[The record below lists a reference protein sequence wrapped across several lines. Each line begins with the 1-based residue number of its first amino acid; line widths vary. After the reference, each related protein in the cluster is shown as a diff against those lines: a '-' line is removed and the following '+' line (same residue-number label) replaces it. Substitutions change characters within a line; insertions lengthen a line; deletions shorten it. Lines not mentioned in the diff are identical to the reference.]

1 MENKTI
7 YIVPNYMKKYIIE
20 KINSYP
26 ALIQYKVM
34 SMEEFLKNYFFDY
47 EENTLYKITKEFN
60 LSVSNAKEYLNH
72 LIYIEDKEYN
82 NKNLNFM
89 VEIKQYLITN
99 NLLKY
104 NNLFKELI
112 KNYNIEVY
120 YQNLDPFIKKIFNK
134 IEKVTYHKED
144 TLISNKL
151 SINKFKY
158 IDEEVFFIAEKIT
171 ELLFNKIPIERI
183 KIANTASEYI
193 NVINRIFPMFN
204 LNIKYKKST
213 NLFET
218 DLGLEFLTMVSNNKS
233 FDEIITVIEQKDNN
247 EELINIINKYYTWNI
262 NPKELYELIVDDLKN
277 TTIRQKNYINQI
289 EEISLEEIEKDDYVF
304 IMGFNNENIPKT
316 IKDDSFLTD
325 NIRSKLDLNS
335 IENINKY
342 ERDKV
347 SKLLYKSANT
357 FISFKENTPFKEYH
371 PSSLIEE
378 LDMEII
384 TNNPKYSN
392 YSEKYNK
399 ILLSEKL
406 DDYLKYSTKDDL
418 LTILYSNYFNK
429 KEYYSYDNSF
439 KGIDKIALRNS
450 LDNNLKLSYST
461 MDDYYKCKFK
471 YYLNNIMKLNVFEST
486 FKTQIGEIFHY
497 ALSNKDNAPIKSFDL
512 KVKEANL
519 DIKGNFYIQK
529 LKEELPFIL
538 NVINEQKNLS
548 IFDKELYEQRIQIDI
563 PNLPIKTTFKG
574 IIDKL
579 MYKEEINTLIS
590 IIDYKTGSIHS
601 DLSNTVHGL
610 SMQLPVYLYLVKKSN
625 LFTNPKV
632 VGFYLQKIIH
642 QEYKI
647 NPKKTYDDQRKEDM
661 KLIGYSTDNIEDLE
675 KFDKTYYNSEI
686 IKSMK
691 IKADGN
697 FTSYSKIIS
706 DNQIEELIK
715 VVEDKIIEAA
725 TNIIEADFAINP
737 KIIANDNKGCEY
749 CNYRDIC
756 YKTPKDFVILEKQNK
771 LSFLGGEED
780 AELD

>member
-1 MENKTI
+1 MKKNTI
-7 YIVPNYMKKYIIE
+7 YIVPNYIKKHIIE
-20 KINSYP
+20 KINAYP
-26 ALIQYKVM
+26 TLIQYKVM
-34 SMEEFLKNYFFDY
+34 SIEEFLKNYFFDY
-47 EENTLYKITKEFN
+47 EENALYKVVKEFN
-60 LSVSNAKEYLNH
+60 LSVSTAKEYLNN
-72 LIYIEDKEYN
+72 LIYIE
-82 NKNLNFM
+82 NKIYDNKKLDFM
-89 VEIKQYLITN
+89 VEIKKYLVTN

-104 NNLFKELI
+104 NFLFKELI
-112 KNYNIEVY
+112 KNYNIEIH
-120 YQNLDPFIKKIFNK
+120 YQDLDSFIKNIFIN
-134 IEKVTYHKED
+134 IENVTYQEEKK
-144 TLISNKL
+144 LNSNKL

-158 IDEEVFFIAEKIT
+158 VDEEVAFIGEKIV
-171 ELLFNKIPIERI
+171 ELLENEIPIEKI
-183 KIANTASEYI
+183 KLANIASEYI
-193 NVINRIFPMFN
+193 NPLNRILPMFN
-204 LNIKYKKST
+204 LNIKYKNNTS
-213 NLFET
+213 LYET
-218 DLGLEFLTMVSNNKS
+218 DLGLEFLSLINKNKS
-233 FDEIITVIEQKDNN
+233 FDEILTSIEEKENN
-247 EELINIINKYYTWNI
+247 EELIKIINKYYTWDI
-262 NPKELYELIVDDLKN
+262 NTKELYELIEDDLKN
-277 TTIRQKNYINQI
+277 TNIKKKNYTNQI
-289 EEISLEEIEKDDYVF
+289 EEVSLEEIEEDNYVF

-325 NIRSKLDLNS
+325 NIRTKLNLNS
-335 IENINKY
+335 IENKNKY
-342 ERDKV
+342 ERNKISNLLFK
-347 SKLLYKSANT
+347 SKNIIITL
-357 FISFKENTPFKEYH
+357 KENTPFKEYH
-371 PSSLIEE
+371 DSSLIEE
-378 LDMEII
+378 LDMDII

-399 ILLSEKL
+399 LLLSEKL

-461 MDDYYKCKFK
+461 MDDYYRCKFK

-497 ALSNKDNAPIKSFDL
+497 ALSNKDNDPIKSFDL

-538 NVINEQKNLS
+538 DVIKEQKNLS
-548 IFDKELYEQRIQIDI
+548 IFDKELYEQRIEIDI
-563 PNLPIKTTFKG
+563 SNLPIKTTFKG
-574 IIDKL
+574 FIDKL

-601 DLSNTVHGL
+601 DLSNVIHGL
-610 SMQLPVYLYLVKKSN
+610 SMQLPVYLYLVKRSN
-625 LFTNPKV
+625 LFTNPKI
-632 VGFYLQKIIH
+632 VGFYLQKVIH

-647 NPKKTYDDQRKEDM
+647 SPKKTYDEQRKEDM

-691 IKADGN
+691 IKNDGS
-697 FTSYSKIIS
+697 FYSNSKVIS
-706 DNQIEELIK
+706 EEQIEELIK
-715 VVEDKIIEAA
+715 VVEDKILEAA
-725 TNIIEADFAINP
+725 TNIIEADFSINP

-756 YKTPKDFVILEKQNK
+756 YKTPKDFVTLEKQKK